1 MKKIRIAIVEDDI
14 NWLKSM
20 VNFLSRYNDME
31 VAGTALSSNEAFQL
45 VGNCDIDVLLLDIN
59 LSGNKR
65 DGIFAAVEILQIK
78 SIKIIMLTSLSDED
92 IIIDAFNAGAV
103 NYIIKDKYQMLPDV
117 IRKTMEGPSP
127 INVLLKEFQ
136 RMKHEEQLKEFSPSE
151 KELFSYMEK
160 GYTQLQIEKLLYK
173 TQSTIKTQVKSILRK
188 LKVSSSKEAVKKVK
202 NRGLTKDSD

>member
-14 NWLKSM
+14 HWLKSM
-20 VNFLSRYNDME
+20 VNFLGRHNDME
-31 VAGTALSSNEAFQL
+31 VVGTALSSNDAFQL
-45 VGNCDIDVLLLDIN
+45 VRNCDIDVLLLDIN
-59 LSGNKR
+59 LSANKR

-78 SIKIIMLTSLSDED
+78 SLKIIMLTSLSDED

-103 NYIIKDKYQMLPDV
+103 NYIVKDKYQMLPDV

-127 INVLLKEFQ
+127 IEVMLKEFQ
-136 RMKHEEQLKEFSPSE
+136 RMKHEEQLQEFSPSE

-160 GYTQLQIEKLLYK
+160 GYTQLQIEKILYK
-173 TQSTIKTQVKSILRK
+173 AQSTIKTQVKSILRK